1 MGAMSAQPQ
10 VSQRFLF
17 VFFPA
22 GHMAV
27 DWGGGALL
35 LIAPA
40 IGIALDLSPAQ
51 VGLLFTA
58 MQLGAGVA
66 YAPAGFAGDL
76 VRRRGLLL
84 LAAFWWVAIGYLA
97 ASFAP
102 GYWLILALLTL
113 ATAGVAAW
121 HPVATGVMVE
131 QMADRRAQAL
141 GVHAIGGTL
150 ANVLA
155 PLSVGFMLTYI
166 AWQTALQV
174 SVLPALAMGAL
185 LLWWWRRIPMSRGER
200 IGRADLGALWR
211 SWRTPLGLTVAAMV
225 IAYQTAFVALQTMTP
240 LFLQREH
247 GYSPALI
254 GVVLAAMLA
263 AGALAAPFIGKMSD
277 VTGRRGVA
285 VIALALASAAALVA
299 AFAGGGLLLI
309 GGLVAAGLLIVGVR
323 GVMLATAVEV
333 AQGRE
338 TTSLGLAFS
347 IMDGVGALGAVTA
360 GAIGANDL
368 RLAIVF
374 AAAMSIAAML
384 VAAALPSRARQ
395 REAIAA

>member
-10 VSQRFLF
+10 VSQRFFFL
-17 VFFPA
+17 FFPG

-40 IGIALDLSPAQ
+40 IGVALDLSPAQ

-58 MQLGAGVA
+58 MQLGAGLA
-66 YAPAGFAGDL
+66 YAPAGIIGDR

-84 LAAFWWVAIGYLA
+84 LVAFWWVVAGYLA

-102 GYWLILALLTL
+102 DYWSILALLTI
-113 ATAGVAAW
+113 ATVGVAAW

-141 GVHAIGGTL
+141 GVHSIGGTF
-150 ANVLA
+150 AHVLA
-155 PLSVGFMLTYI
+155 PLSVGFMLTYMT
-166 AWQTALQV
+166 WQNALQI
-174 SVLPALAMGAL
+174 SVLPALAVGVL
-185 LLWWWRRIPMSRGER
+185 LLWWWRRIPPSRGER
-200 IGRADLGALWR
+200 IGRADLGAIWR
-211 SWRTPLGLTVAAMV
+211 SWRTPLGLTVAVMV
-225 IAYQTAFVALQTMTP
+225 VAYQTAFVALQTMTP

-247 GYSPALI
+247 GYSLALI
-254 GVVLAAMLA
+254 GVVLAAMLT
-263 AGALAAPFIGKMSD
+263 AGALAGPFIGRMSD
-277 VTGRRGVA
+277 VAGRRVVA
-285 VIALALASAAALVA
+285 VAALAFASAAALVA
-299 AFAGGGLLLI
+299 AFAGGGLLMVA
-309 GGLVAAGLLIVGVR
+309 GLVVAGSLIVGVR
-323 GVMLATAVEV
+323 AVMLATAVEV

-347 IMDGVGALGAVTA
+347 IMDGVGAVGAVTA
-360 GAIGANDL
+360 GAIGANDM

-374 AAAMSIAAML
+374 AAAMSITSMV
-384 VAAALPSRARQ
+384 VAAALPARARQ
-395 REAIAA
+395 RQAIAA

>member
-1 MGAMSAQPQ
+1 METMSAQPQ
-10 VSQRFLF
+10 VSQRFLLG
-17 VFFPA
+17 FFPA

-35 LIAPA
+35 LIVPA

-58 MQLGAGVA
+58 MQLGAGLA
-66 YAPAGFAGDL
+66 YAPAGFAGDR

-84 LAAFWWVAIGYLA
+84 LAAFWWVTIGYLA

-102 GYWLILALLTL
+102 GYWPILILLTL

-141 GVHAIGGTL
+141 GVHSIGGTL
-150 ANVLA
+150 AFVLA
-155 PLSVGFMLTYI
+155 PLSVGFLLTYFE
-166 AWQTALQV
+166 WQQVLQL
-174 SVLPALAMGAL
+174 SVLPALGMGVL
-185 LLWWWRRIPMSRGER
+185 LLWWWRRIPPSQGER
-200 IGRADLGALWR
+200 IGRADLGAIWR

-225 IAYQTAFVALQTMTP
+225 IAYQTSFVALQTMTP
-240 LFLQREH
+240 LFLQRDH
-247 GYSPALI
+247 GYSTALI
-254 GVVLAAMLA
+254 GVVLAAMLT
-263 AGALAAPFIGKMSD
+263 AGALAAPFIGRLSD
-277 VTGRRGVA
+277 VAGRRVVA
-285 VIALALASAAALVA
+285 IAALALASAAALVA
-299 AFAGGGLLLI
+299 AFAGGGLLMVA
-309 GGLVAAGLLIVGVR
+309 GLVVAGSLIVGVR

-374 AAAMSIAAML
+374 AAAMSIVSLL

-395 REAIAA
+395 REAVAA